1 MDHTFSSVVRCVA
14 PPLWRG
20 LWEEE
25 WMDSGGPEPEFHTW
39 RTTPHRILLWGG
51 WIAQAQ
57 PPVSLT
63 RQNHVLPR
71 PLSPTA
77 PWLLSPIELKTAFK
91 WRVAL
96 RGDGVW
102 VTSTIPGDHLKFKLP
117 VMVRAHVVPKDPQ
130 PPIKCLLSVQWAWNY
145 PWELRLSQY
154 TREDVILQITLNI
167 LYKVQTT
174 PHRGHLPLSLTP
186 WLPLLNHGTLL
197 SFMLEVKRHPLE
209 KPFLSTL
216 C

>member
-1 MDHTFSSVVRCVA
+1 M
-14 PPLWRG
+14 
-20 LWEEE
+20 
-25 WMDSGGPEPEFHTW
+25 
-39 RTTPHRILLWGG
+39 PHCIILWGG

-63 RQNHVLPR
+63 WQNHVLPR
-71 PLSPTA
+71 LLSPTA

-91 WRVAL
+91 WRMAL

-102 VTSTIPGDHLKFKLP
+102 VTSRIPGDHLKFKLP
-117 VMVRAHVVPKDPQ
+117 VMVRAHVVPKDLSPQ
-130 PPIKCLLSVQWAWNY
+130 LNAFSLSSESWNS

-154 TREDVILQITLNI
+154 TREDVISQITLNI
-167 LYKVQTT
+167 LCEVQTT
-174 PHRGHLPLSLTP
+174 PHWGHLPLSLTP

-209 KPFLSTL
+209 KPSLSTL
-216 C
+216 Y